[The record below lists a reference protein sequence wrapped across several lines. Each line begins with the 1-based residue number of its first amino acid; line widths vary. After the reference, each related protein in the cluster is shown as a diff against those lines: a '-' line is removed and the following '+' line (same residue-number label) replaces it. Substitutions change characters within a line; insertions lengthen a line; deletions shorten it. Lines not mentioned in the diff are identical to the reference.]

1 MGTLLVAVDGSPAAE
16 AALDAA
22 LELAKATGDGVV
34 LVTAWREL
42 RGDFGL
48 PYERLLAPDVA
59 DAERDWAERT
69 LAAAAEKARA
79 AGVEVETECR
89 HGTAAPEICAVAR
102 QRGVRLIAVGSHG
115 FGALEGALFGS
126 VSRGVLHGAPCPVLV
141 VPEPAA
147 QTSTG

>member
-1 MGTLLVAVDGSPAAE
+1 MGTVLVAVDGSPGAG

-59 DAERDWAERT
+59 DAERD
-69 LAAAAEKARA
+69 
-79 AGVEVETECR
+79 
-89 HGTAAPEICAVAR
+89 
-102 QRGVRLIAVGSHG
+102 
-115 FGALEGALFGS
+115 
-126 VSRGVLHGAPCPVLV
+126 
-141 VPEPAA
+141 
-147 QTSTG
+147 